1 MLTGAE
7 VGVLSNLLQNVMG
20 ELVAHVIETLAGRV
34 RRGHK
39 ERHPFEDE
47 AGPISR
53 RLARELLEAGLR
65 EHPEIGAADWEAA
78 FRRLGEAVR
87 SARGTDMDPV
97 FDSGLRPEQLAGIL
111 AEHGARSGDSL
122 PVTSDAHT
130 AYVWLLGAISSRI
143 IDEFERRPDFDT
155 QLLKAL
161 LQYIIV
167 IRDALFILINA
178 LPQPQPQPVLPAPPT
193 SPTPGPPPFFPF
205 EQRYLDHVARS
216 LGRFELFGVNRGR
229 EPSRQTF
236 EESYVSL
243 TVARTSEPD
252 QGPATEEEELTGA
265 GVAVVNALSG
275 RKRVIL
281 RGSAGSGKTTLLNW
295 LAANGAAGR
304 LTGES
309 GPWGELVPFLVRLRD
324 FTNRPL
330 PQVEEL
336 PGVTAPA
343 IEGERPPGWATAA
356 FAAGR
361 ALLLVDGVDELA
373 AERRAQ
379 VQDWI
384 ERLVDAYPE
393 ARYVVTVRP
402 FAVPTSWLGQ
412 PPYAF
417 DRFDLLPLS
426 AKGIRDFLRCWH
438 EAAKRDQDEARRLWL
453 DECRTG
459 LDALLQGPR
468 PELRRLATSPLLCGL
483 LCALYQDR
491 DMELPRDRKSLLAAA
506 LDLLLFRWNEQ
517 HGFSVEGD
525 AVPSRE
531 EQTILLQRFAYS
543 MVRNQDLVVD
553 RQQAAQRIAAAL
565 RGMRSHR
572 EDPQRVLD
580 YVLER
585 TGLFQEPRAG
595 QIQFVHRTF
604 RDYLAAKEVVESGDL
619 SFLIE
624 QAHLD
629 QWHEVVIMAVAHAR
643 PGERATLLRDLL
655 RGNQAAHQDRRV
667 ADRLH
672 LLAAAG
678 LEQADVLD
686 DNAIRNAVQDAAA
699 RLIPPSSFEE
709 AALLARS
716 GEFVLE
722 LLPGPEGLSEQQ
734 MAYVVRTI
742 ATIGGAASL
751 DRIRAFSAADKTMVV
766 DELLRAWRES
776 DNPEDYARTVLA
788 QIEFGD
794 RELKVQGW
802 HKVLLLHH
810 LSGLH
815 HLNVPGDLTPLNP
828 VAEIPNLVRLT
839 LFQNYALRDLAP
851 LQASES
857 LRALQLSGCTFL
869 VNLAPLRDTRI
880 EELHLYHMERA
891 DLATLADAHLT
902 TLAIRDDRLA
912 EGLNPIP
919 ARLPLRKLRIDNL
932 PDRRNLR
939 GVSRWTTLERIEC
952 AGIPTPEEIAELR
965 RLPDLRDLAVRAPAD
980 RSAEIELLR
989 SQLPA
994 IRVTRTQH

>member
-1 MLTGAE
+1 MLSGGE
-7 VGVLSNLLQNVMG
+7 ISVLSNLLQNVMG
-20 ELVAHVIETLAGRV
+20 ELVAHVFETLAGRARQGRAD
-34 RRGHK
+34 RRLL
-39 ERHPFEDE
+39 EEE
-47 AGPISR
+47 AAPISA
-53 RLARELLEAGLR
+53 RLARELIGDGLK
-65 EHPEIGAADWEAA
+65 EHPELEEADWKSAFLRLREAI
-78 FRRLGEAVR
+78 R
-87 SARGTDMDPV
+87 SARGTGMDPV
-97 FDSGLRPEQLAGIL
+97 LVSGLRSEQLTRIL
-111 AEHGARSGDSL
+111 TEHGARVGDSL
-122 PVTSDAHT
+122 PAAAGAQI
-130 AYVWLLGAISSRI
+130 AYEWLINAASRRI
-143 IDEFERRPDFDT
+143 IEEFERRPDFDT
-155 QLLKAL
+155 QLAKATLQFVIVTREALDL
-161 LQYIIV
+161 LID
-167 IRDALFILINA
+167 R
-178 LPQPQPQPVLPAPPT
+178 LPPPAPAD
-193 SPTPGPPPFFPF
+193 SAWSSF
-205 EQRYLDHVARS
+205 EQRYLGHVARS

-229 EPSRQTF
+229 EPSKQSF

-252 QGPATEEEELTGA
+252 QAPENEEELTGA
-265 GVAVVNALSG
+265 GVAVSNALSG

-309 GPWGELVPFLVRLRD
+309 GPWGEVVPFLVRLRD

-330 PQVEEL
+330 PLVEEL
-336 PGVTAPA
+336 PAVTAPA
-343 IEGERPPGWATAA
+343 IEGERPPGWATAT
-356 FAAGR
+356 FTAGR

-373 AERRAQ
+373 AERRAE

-402 FAVPTSWLGQ
+402 FAVPTSWLGH

-417 DRFDLLPLS
+417 DRFDVLPLS
-426 AKGIRDFLRCWH
+426 AKGIRDFLYCWH
-438 EAAKRDQDEARRLWL
+438 EAAKRDQDDVRRQWL
-453 DECRTG
+453 DECRVG
-459 LDALLQGPR
+459 LDALMQGPR

-517 HGFSVEGD
+517 HGFAVEGD

-553 RQQAAQRIAAAL
+553 REQAARRIASAL

-572 EDPQRVLD
+572 EDPQRVLS

-585 TGLFQEPRAG
+585 TGLFQEPRTG

-619 SFLIE
+619 PFLVE

-643 PGERATLLRDLL
+643 PTERATLLRELL
-655 RGNQAAHQDRRV
+655 SGNQASHQDRRV

-672 LLAAAG
+672 LLAAAS

-686 DNAIRNAVQDAAA
+686 DNAIRTTVQRAAA

-722 LLPGPEGLSEQQ
+722 LLPGPQGLNEQQ

-742 ATIGGAASL
+742 ATIGGAASI

-788 QIEFGD
+788 QIEFGE
-794 RELKVQGW
+794 REVKVQGW

-810 LSGLH
+810 LRGLN
-815 HLNVPGDLTPLNP
+815 HLNVPGDLTPLSP

-839 LFQNYALRDLAP
+839 LFQNYALRDLGP
-851 LQASES
+851 LRQSES
-857 LRALQLSGCTFL
+857 LRVLQLSGCTFL
-869 VNLAPLRDTRI
+869 TNLSPLNETSI
-880 EELHLYHMERA
+880 NELHLHHMERA
-891 DLATLADAHLT
+891 DLATLAGAALT
-902 TLAIRDDRLA
+902 TLVIRDDRLA
-912 EGLNPIP
+912 AGLAPIP
-919 ARLPLRKLRIDNL
+919 AGLPLTRLRIDNL
-932 PDRRNLR
+932 PDRRDLR
-939 GVSRWTTLERIEC
+939 GVARWPTLQQIEC
-952 AGIPTPEEIAELR
+952 NGIPTPNEIAELQQ
-965 RLPDLRDLAVRAPAD
+965 LPNLQDLVIRAPAD
-980 RSAEIELLR
+980 RAADIESLQ
-989 SQLPA
+989 SQLPS
-994 IRVTRTQH
+994 IRVTRT